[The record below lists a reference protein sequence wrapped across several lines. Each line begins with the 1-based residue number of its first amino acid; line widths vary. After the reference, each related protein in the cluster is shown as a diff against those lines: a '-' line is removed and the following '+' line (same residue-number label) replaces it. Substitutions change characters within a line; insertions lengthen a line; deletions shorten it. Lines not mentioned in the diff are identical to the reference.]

1 MTLKIDGRAVKLKE
15 DGEIKDR
22 AVEVNNAIIT
32 AITNRMKQMGISRA
46 MLQQLTGYSSATLSN
61 NLRDQCQVSLQ
72 FAATCASALNMSFSI
87 EP

>member
-22 AVEVNNAIIT
+22 AVEVNNVIIA
-32 AITNRMKQMGISRA
+32 AITNRMKQKGITRA
-46 MLQQLTGYSSATLSN
+46 MLQELTSYSSATLSN
-61 NLRDQCQVSLQ
+61 NLRYQCQVSLQ
-72 FAATCASALNMSFSI
+72 FVAACASALNMAFSI

>member
-1 MTLKIDGRAVKLKE
+1 MTLKIDGRAVKLTE

-22 AVEVNNAIIT
+22 AVEVNNVIIA
-32 AITNRMKQMGISRA
+32 AITNRMKQMGISRS
-46 MLQQLTGYSSATLSN
+46 MLQELTGYSDSTMKN